1 MRHLFEIAVAIT
13 ALSLMAI
20 NNPTPAYA
28 AVGGNV
34 IINIDIPTQEET
46 LPETEP
52 ETTVQETETEPST
65 EVETTAQET
74 TQEETTPEV
83 QPSTEVETTQESTTQ
98 SHHDYD
104 DSVCLPDGDVENDRV
119 VYETI
124 QDSSLPQETE
134 TTVPETS
141 QAIPQPV
148 LPKMGEENTAINA
161 FWVAFAVAGLV
172 VLSSGIVYAVRR
184 K

>member
-74 TQEETTPEV
+74 KC
-83 QPSTEVETTQESTTQ
+83 
-98 SHHDYD
+98 HHDYD
-104 DSVCLPDGDVENDRV
+104 DTVCLPDGDVENDLI

-134 TTVPETS
+134 TTVPETP

-148 LPKMGEENTAINA
+148 LPKMGEKNTAIDA

>member
-74 TQEETTPEV
+74 ETE
-83 QPSTEVETTQESTTQ
+83 PSTEVETTAQETKC
-98 SHHDYD
+98 HHDYD
-104 DSVCLPDGDVENDRV
+104 DTVCLPDGDVENDLI

-134 TTVPETS
+134 TTVPETP

-148 LPKMGEENTAINA
+148 LPKMGEKNTAIDA

>member
-1 MRHLFEIAVAIT
+1 MRHLEIAVAIT

-74 TQEETTPEV
+74 TQEETTPET
-83 QPSTEVETTQESTTQ
+83 QPSTEVETTTQETKC
-98 SHHDYD
+98 HHDYD
-104 DSVCLPDGDVENDRV
+104 DTVCLPDGDVENDLI

-124 QDSSLPQETE
+124 QGGDLPQKTE
-134 TTVPETS
+134 TTVPETL

-148 LPKMGEENTAINA
+148 LPKMGEKNTAIDA

>member
-52 ETTVQETETEPST
+52 ETTVQETETEPETTVQETETEPST

-74 TQEETTPEV
+74 TQEAKR
-83 QPSTEVETTQESTTQ
+83 
-98 SHHDYD
+98 HHDYD
-104 DSVCLPDGDVENDRV
+104 DDTVCLPDGDIENDLI
-119 VYETI
+119 VYKTI

-134 TTVPETS
+134 TTVPETP
-141 QAIPQPV
+141 QDIPQPV
-148 LPKMGEENTAINA
+148 LPKMGEENTAIDA

-172 VLSSGIVYAVRR
+172 GLSSGIVYAVRR

>member
-74 TQEETTPEV
+74 TQEETTPEET
-83 QPSTEVETTQESTTQ
+83 QPSTEVETTTQETKC
-98 SHHDYD
+98 HHDD
-104 DSVCLPDGDVENDRV
+104 TVCLPDGDIENDLV

-124 QDSSLPQETE
+124 QDSSLPQET
-134 TTVPETS
+134 TTVPET
-141 QAIPQPV
+141 QQDIPQPV

>member
-1 MRHLFEIAVAIT
+1 MRHLALIAAAVA
-13 ALSLMAI
+13 ALSI
-20 NNPTPAYA
+20 TVNIPTTAYA
-28 AVGGNV
+28 AVGGNI

-46 LPETEP
+46 TPETEP
-52 ETTVQETETEPST
+52 ETTAQETETEPST

-74 TQEETTPEV
+74 TQEETTPDA
-83 QPSTEVETTQESTTQ
+83 QPSTEVETTTQETKC
-98 SHHDYD
+98 HHDYD
-104 DSVCLPDGDVENDRV
+104 DTVCLPDGDIENDLV

-124 QDSSLPQETE
+124 QDSSLPQET
-134 TTVPETS
+134 TTVPETP
-141 QAIPQPV
+141 QDIPQPV